1 MIRWLKIALAASV
14 SLFCVFYA
22 VQNIVNHSQAMW
34 FVQTMVS
41 MQGHEAYPD
50 SIIPAIRS
58 PIIVGIMLW
67 IIILLELTAG
77 YLAGKGT
84 VDMFVA
90 RNADSETFNAS
101 KTNALAGALIGVLI
115 WFGIFGAFG
124 GALFQM
130 WQVEAGVNALRDAGM
145 FSIQLGVVWMI
156 LKRSD

>member
-101 KTNALAGALIGVLI
+101 KTNALAGALVGVLI